1 MNPMVLEPRKV
12 FMFSSVDLSPF
23 IWIAPKYSVSNQ
35 ESSLF
40 WCHLLSQKGLYI
52 FMIGNVILS
61 PLFVFT
67 MFK

>member
-1 MNPMVLEPRKV
+1 MVLEPSKV
-12 FMFSSVDLSPF
+12 VMFSSVDLSPPL

-52 FMIGNVILS
+52 FMIGKCNSFPSVCVHNV
-61 PLFVFT
+61 
-67 MFK
+67 